1 MFPLVKKLF
10 ILKIQG
16 GTHLVSGSRN
26 TVPEMGPPGRTVDS
40 FCDLYNKNEEMLRKL
55 LYQSLY
61 YIFPGYLKSYSPYI
75 KLYLDSLFDVTFQ
88 TGMKQ
93 PPQSFNFQWMR
104 FFSSFFLL

>member
-1 MFPLVKKLF
+1 MMFPLVKKLY

-16 GTHLVSGSRN
+16 GTHSGSRN
-26 TVPEMGPPGRTVDS
+26 TVPEMGPPCHRVDS
-40 FCDLYNKNEEMLRKL
+40 FCVLYNKNEEMLRKL
-55 LYQSLY
+55 LYQSLD
-61 YIFPGYLKSYSPYI
+61 YIFPGCLKSYFPYI
-75 KLYLDSLFDVTFQ
+75 QLYLGSLFDVMFQ